1 MVVKKDQ
8 NLFQNNH
15 QRTKQMSPIRKF
27 LRYVKPYKWQMAA
40 GISCILVSLSFGL
53 LVPYFVGMAVDDF
66 AVEVTWQK
74 IVYYPLIILAVNLGS
89 GIFLFLQRRLL
100 INASRHIEFDMRQD
114 FYDSLINQPLEYFHR
129 TRVGDLMARAT
140 NDLSAIRQIVGPMIL
155 YSFQA
160 IFALAIVLPI
170 LLNISVK
177 LTLLIL
183 IPMPLVS
190 LTVKILGEQIHKRF
204 EKIQEFF
211 SDITARAQENLTG
224 VRVVRAYAQEDAEI
238 EQFQV
243 LNREY
248 AARNL
253 QLVKFAAAMRPLLF
267 FFIGLGFVIIVA
279 VGVPMAVNG
288 EITAGAFTSFVL
300 YLQRMIWY
308 LIALGYVVNLY
319 QRGTASLKRFNA
331 VLETEPTIK
340 DAPGTREQPKIK
352 GEIEFRN
359 LSFGYGGSIEEGPG
373 TKSEPP
379 AVAGGLRQ
387 DNGTVTGE
395 NVDGPTQPPAT
406 AGGSDLDRGLVLQNI
421 NLKIDPGKTVA
432 FVGRTGSG
440 KSTLVSLVPR
450 LLDAPDGTVL
460 IDGIPV
466 RQFPLEQLRSSI
478 GFVPQETF
486 LFSDTLAE
494 NIAMGVGEEGGEKGI
509 QGDGERASVYT
520 DVPVVNRVSP
530 SPLRPFSPS
539 SAVSV
544 EKAAEVAGLASDVK
558 DFPGKYEQLVGERG
572 ITLSGGQKQRTA
584 IARAVM
590 RDPRILILDDS
601 LSAVDTY
608 TEEKI
613 LHNLRDVR
621 SDRTTLIVSHRVSTI
636 RDADLICVLDHGRII
651 ERGTHDELLALDGE
665 YADLYE
671 RQLLEEELEATD

>member
-1 MVVKKDQ
+1 MDQ
-8 NLFQNNH
+8 
-15 QRTKQMSPIRKF
+15 PVRKF
-27 LRYVKPYKWQMAA
+27 FRYLKPYKWQMIA
-40 GISCILVSLSFGL
+40 GISFILVSLGFGL
-53 LVPYFVGMAVDDF
+53 LVPYLVGVAVDDLT
-66 AVEVTWQK
+66 AGVTWEK
-74 IVYYPLIILAVNLGS
+74 VVYYPLVILGVNLAS
-89 GIFLFLQRRLL
+89 GVFLFLQRRFL

-114 FYDSLINQPLEYFHR
+114 FYASLVDQPLEYFHK

-140 NDLSAIRQIVGPMIL
+140 NDLAAIRQIVGPMIL

-160 IFALAIVLPI
+160 IFAFAIVLPI

-190 LTVKILGEQIHKRF
+190 LTVKVLGEQIHKRF

-238 EQFQV
+238 EQFQI

-248 AARNL
+248 AKRNL

-279 VGVPMAVNG
+279 VGIPMAVAG
-288 EITAGAFTSFVL
+288 EISAGDFTSLIL

-331 VLETEPTIK
+331 ILEAVPSIRDSA
-340 DAPGTREQPKIK
+340 DARDQAPIK

-359 LSFGYGGSIEEGPG
+359 LTFAY
-373 TKSEPP
+373 
-379 AVAGGLRQ
+379 
-387 DNGTVTGE
+387 NGK
-395 NVDGPTQPPAT
+395 P
-406 AGGSDLDRGLVLQNI
+406 VLENI
-421 NLKIDPGKTVA
+421 NLKIEQGKTIA

-440 KSTLVSLVPR
+440 KSTLVSLVSR
-450 LLDAPDGTVL
+450 LIDVADDSLL

-466 RQFPLEQLRSSI
+466 RHYRLEQLRRSI

-494 NIAMGVGEEGGEKGI
+494 NIAMGVER
-509 QGDGERASVYT
+509 DGEIWSSGAGETRVATSRVKRETTFPTPPLPVFAS
-520 DVPVVNRVSP
+520 P
-530 SPLRPFSPS
+530 PLPFPAPS
-539 SAVSV
+539 SMTV
-544 EKAAEVAGLASDVK
+544 EKAADVAGLASDVK
-558 DFPGKYEQLVGERG
+558 DFPDRYEQLVGERG

-621 SDRTTLIVSHRVSTI
+621 AERTTLIVSHRVSTI
-636 RDADLICVLDHGRII
+636 RDADLICVLDNGRII
-651 ERGTHDELLALDGE
+651 ERGTHDELLKLDGE